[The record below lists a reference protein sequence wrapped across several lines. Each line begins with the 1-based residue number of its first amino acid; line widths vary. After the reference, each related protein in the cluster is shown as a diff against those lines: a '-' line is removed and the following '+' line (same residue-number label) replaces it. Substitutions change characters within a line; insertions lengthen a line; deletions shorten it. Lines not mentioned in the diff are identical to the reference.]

1 MWGSAAEAN
10 MQAECH
16 SGLALA
22 LSTEGTVSTMQGLR
36 ESADDGRLLAA
47 GSVTTGEAL
56 SRIDTKAKKNR
67 EIWIS
72 KMSSTEYDIR

>member
-1 MWGSAAEAN
+1 
-10 MQAECH
+10 
-16 SGLALA
+16 
-22 LSTEGTVSTMQGLR
+22 MQGLR

-72 KMSSTEYDIR
+72 KMSSTEYDMCRYV

>member
-10 MQAECH
+10 MQA
-16 SGLALA
+16 GLALA

-72 KMSSTEYDIR
+72 KMSSTEYDMRYV